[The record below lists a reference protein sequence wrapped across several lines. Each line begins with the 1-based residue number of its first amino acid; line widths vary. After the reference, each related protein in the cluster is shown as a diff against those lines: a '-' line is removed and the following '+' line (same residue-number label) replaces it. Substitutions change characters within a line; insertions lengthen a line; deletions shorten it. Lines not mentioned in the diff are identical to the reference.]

1 MSPPITN
8 SFYRIIL
15 CLCPGSKSKAKL
27 KLSMQ
32 IKTFVCRSIKH
43 SFGIYNYFYACIA
56 TLNALLKIEGYEV
69 SPFEDDFF
77 IGPKNQV
84 IRQIVP
90 SPAKLIIVF
99 VHFPLSL
106 LGCSSDESI
115 VSQSALR

>member
-1 MSPPITN
+1 MM
-8 SFYRIIL
+8 

-27 KLSMQ
+27 KLSIQ
-32 IKTFVCRSIKH
+32 IKTFVICRSIKH
-43 SFGIYNYFYACIA
+43 SFGTDNYFYACII
-56 TLNALLKIEGYEV
+56 TLNAVLKKEVYEV
-69 SPFEDDFF
+69 SPFEEGLF
-77 IGPKNQV
+77 IGPKSQV

-115 VSQSALR
+115 VSQSAL